1 MEQLASTVLGQALD
15 APLEAAA
22 KRVGVI
28 RTSKVATQT
37 TLLLLRHRFH
47 LTGRKGNRTWQT
59 LAEEL
64 DLLAY
69 AGRAPADGKGGWL
82 DAEATRALLALTP
95 EGNLDPVQKED
106 RLTRVLADVQGL
118 DGPLMAR
125 AQERAAALLEAHER
139 VRGAARGQGVTYS
152 VEPPGPQTCSA
163 FTSSCPCPNLEP
175 CLDHPTTS
183 CPPARPGPD
192 RRFSAATFRPRPDG
206 QGRGGHSRQLRPAPK
221 TSLEEAIQDAWDDA
235 RKAWAKY
242 QQHGTDA
249 WAGWVRPLLRA
260 LDYNFVGAA
269 RRAANTPWATSRKPG
284 TCRCISPGSRTLTA

>member
-1 MEQLASTVLGQALD
+1 MTPLARNHPLVEQLASTVLGQALD

-152 VEPPGPQTCSA
+152 VEPPGP
-163 FTSSCPCPNLEP
+163 
-175 CLDHPTTS
+175 
-183 CPPARPGPD
+183 PD
-192 RRFSAATFRPRPDG
+192 LLGIYVFLP
-206 QGRGGHSRQLRPAPK
+206 LPK
-221 TSLEEAIQDAWDDA
+221 L
-235 RKAWAKY
+235 
-242 QQHGTDA
+242 G
-249 WAGWVRPLLRA
+249 A
-260 LDYNFVGAA
+260 L
-269 RRAANTPWATSRKPG
+269 S
-284 TCRCISPGSRTLTA
+284 